1 MSWAALVAMLGGAS
15 APWETGAPMERCRR
29 VAITLEQCWHAVPGG
44 TARAALGSVSALERF
59 TDLELVGV
67 SARHR
72 QPPDPS
78 WAPSIEVKQLPLP
91 RLALYEAWHRLRWPD
106 VEHATGRVDVIH
118 ATGMAMPPATVP
130 IVVTV
135 HDLAFLRDPSQFT
148 RRGVSFFQRA
158 IDLARRDA
166 SVVVCPSQATIDECI
181 EHGFDPA
188 KIRLVQWGIDPQMV
202 QSSAV
207 AEMRARLGISGR
219 YVLWTGTIEPRKNL
233 PVLLSAFE
241 GIEDRDVTLVLA
253 GPEGWNEQIDDQLHR
268 LGSRVARVGFVEP
281 QTLSAL
287 QAEAELFIF
296 PSRQE
301 GFGLPVL
308 EAMAQ
313 GTAVITSSG
322 TSTEEVVGDCGVVV
336 NPSDVDAL
344 RAEIDRLL
352 ADDAERDRLGSAG
365 LERAT
370 SVFTW
375 EKTASALQRA
385 YEAALS

>member
-1 MSWAALVAMLGGAS
+1 MSRVGLAVMTGDPP
-15 APWETGAPMERCRR
+15 APWETEPPMERCRR

-44 TARAALGSVSALERF
+44 TARAALGSISALQRF
-59 TDLELVGV
+59 TSLELVGV

-72 QPPDPS
+72 QPPPS
-78 WAPSIEVKQLPLP
+78 SWRPSIEVKQLPLP
-91 RLALYEAWHRLRWPD
+91 RLALYESWHRLRWPD

-118 ATGMAMPPATVP
+118 VTGMAMPPATAP

-148 RRGVSFFQRA
+148 RRGVSFFRRA

-166 SVVVCPSQATIDECI
+166 SIVVCPSQATIDDCI
-181 EHGFDPA
+181 DNGFDPK
-188 KIRLVQWGIDPQMV
+188 KIRLVPWGIDPQEV
-202 QSSAV
+202 ESSAIT
-207 AEMRARLGISGR
+207 AMRSRLGIAGR
-219 YVLWTGTIEPRKNL
+219 YVLWAGTIEPRKNL

-253 GPEGWNEQIDDQLHR
+253 GPEGWNEQIDGQLGR
-268 LGSRVARVGFVEP
+268 LGSRVVRVGFVEP
-281 QTLSAL
+281 ETLSQL
-287 QAEAELFIF
+287 QAAAELFIF

-336 NPSDVDAL
+336 DPSDVDAL

-352 ADDAERDRLGSAG
+352 ADDTERDRLGRAG
-365 LERAT
+365 LDRAT
-370 SVFTW
+370 SLFSW
-375 EKTASALQRA
+375 EKTAKALQSA
-385 YEAALS
+385 YEEATA

>member
-1 MSWAALVAMLGGAS
+1 
-15 APWETGAPMERCRR
+15 
-29 VAITLEQCWHAVPGG
+29 
-44 TARAALGSVSALERF
+44 
-59 TDLELVGV
+59 
-67 SARHR
+67 
-72 QPPDPS
+72 
-78 WAPSIEVKQLPLP
+78 
-91 RLALYEAWHRLRWPD
+91 

-118 ATGMAMPPATVP
+118 ATGMAMPPATAP

-148 RRGVSFFQRA
+148 RRGVSFFRRA

-166 SVVVCPSQATIDECI
+166 SIVVCPSQATIDECI
-181 EHGFDPA
+181 DNGFDPK
-188 KIRLVQWGIDPQMV
+188 KIRLVPWGIDPLEV
-202 QSSAV
+202 DSSAIM
-207 AEMRARLGISGR
+207 AMRSRFGITGR
-219 YVLWTGTIEPRKNL
+219 YVLWAGTIEPRKNL

-253 GPEGWNEQIDDQLHR
+253 GPEGWNEQIDDQLGR
-268 LGSRVARVGFVEP
+268 LGSRVVRVGFVESE
-281 QTLSAL
+281 TLSEL
-287 QAEAELFIF
+287 QAGAELFIF

-336 NPSDVDAL
+336 DPSDVDAL

-352 ADDAERDRLGSAG
+352 ADDVERDRLGRAG
-365 LERAT
+365 LNRAT
-370 SVFTW
+370 SLFTW
-375 EKTASALQRA
+375 EKTANALQSA
-385 YEAALS
+385 YEEAMA

>member
-1 MSWAALVAMLGGAS
+1 
-15 APWETGAPMERCRR
+15 MERCRR

-44 TARAALGSVSALERF
+44 TARAALGSVAALQRF

-72 QPPDPS
+72 QPPEPS
-78 WAPSIEVKQLPLP
+78 WVPSIEVEQLPLP

-118 ATGMAMPPATVP
+118 ATGIAMPPATVP
-130 IVVTV
+130 IVATV
-135 HDLAFLRDPSQFT
+135 HDLAFLRDPTQFT
-148 RRGVSFFQRA
+148 RRGVSFFHRA

-166 SVVVCPSQATIDECI
+166 QIVVCPSQATIDECI
-181 EHGFDPA
+181 AHDFDPS
-188 KIRLVQWGIDPQMV
+188 KLRLVPWGIDLQPV
-202 QSSAV
+202 DRLTINA
-207 AEMRARLGISGR
+207 MRAQLGISGR
-219 YVLWTGTIEPRKNL
+219 YVLWAGTIEPRKNL

-241 GIEDRDVTLVLA
+241 GIDDRDVTLVLA
-253 GPEGWNEQIDDQLHR
+253 GPEGWNEQIDDDLSR

-281 QTLSAL
+281 ETLSAL
-287 QAEAELFIF
+287 QADAELFVF

-313 GTAVITSSG
+313 RTAVITSSG
-322 TSTEEVVGDCGVVV
+322 TSTEEVIGDCGVVV
-336 NPSDVDAL
+336 DPADVDAL
-344 RAEIDRLL
+344 RMAINGLLGDDVERERL
-352 ADDAERDRLGSAG
+352 SQAG

-370 SVFTW
+370 TVFTW
-375 EKTASALQRA
+375 EKSAVALQQA
-385 YEAALS
+385 YDEAMS